1 MRYRNALRDFD
12 ATTRKLVF
20 GLGMFALFAHPQIYC
35 LVPSQ
40 MIIHHLCLNFALAL
54 EMDFSRQWER
64 CRFVV
69 ECS

>member
-1 MRYRNALRDFD
+1 
-12 ATTRKLVF
+12 
-20 GLGMFALFAHPQIYC
+20 
-35 LVPSQ
+35 